1 MSGNTGSVGGFQ
13 FLHSLA
19 NTCFFITAVLVDLK
33 LDLTV
38 ALIGISLMTYDIK
51 HLFTCL
57 FKNLL

>member
-13 FLHSLA
+13 FLHILA
-19 NTCFFITAVLVDLK
+19 NTCSVITAVLVDLK